1 MKVLLFYHS
10 VLFVKKYFEIFDET
24 CINFYWT
31 KMAAVNISHHT
42 YLLIPEYCSITN
54 SLIMCIHFCK
64 KYLSYFVNKYMC
76 IHFRKKYLSYFVNK
90 YHLSIFDK
98 TCINLSLVDENGSWQ
113 NFTPYITICLSIII
127 YM

>member
-1 MKVLLFYHS
+1 MGQDDVTVNIDVSFFHS

-24 CINFYWT
+24 CIKFFWT

-42 YLLIPEYCSITN
+42 YLLIPKYCSITN
-54 SLIMCIHFCK
+54 SLI
-64 KYLSYFVNKYMC
+64 MC

-90 YHLSIFDK
+90 YCLSIFDK
-98 TCINLSLVDENGSWQ
+98 TCINLSLVDKNGSWP